1 MDTALLMWAKG
12 PGLQW
17 ATLVMLL
24 GLTMRV
30 VQILLLKRPPD
41 YSEPKNSQL
50 MIAGM
55 KTVFR
60 RFAPPQ
66 GMMKK
71 GRFVY
76 ISGYVFHIGFL
87 IALLFFIPHI
97 KTFDGALGISWPG
110 LPSSIID
117 PITVITLLTLL
128 LVLINRLRHPV
139 QRLLS
144 TYEDYLTWAL
154 TFLPL
159 LTGYMS
165 FHHMLLP
172 YNTML
177 AVHILSVEALMVA
190 IPFTRLS
197 HMVTLFFARWY
208 NGAIAGRKGVQS

>member
-17 ATLVMLL
+17 ASIIMLL
-24 GLTMRV
+24 GLTVRV

-41 YSEPKNSQL
+41 YSDPKNSKL
-50 MIAGM
+50 MLAGM
-55 KTVFR
+55 KTILR
-60 RFAPPQ
+60 RFLAPQ

-71 GRFVY
+71 SSFVY
-76 ISGYVFHIGFL
+76 ISGYIFHIGLF
-87 IALLFFIPHI
+87 IVILFFIPHI
-97 KTFDGALGISWPG
+97 ETFEGALGISWPG
-110 LPSSIID
+110 LRTSLID
-117 PITVITLLTLL
+117 AITVITMLTLI

-139 QRLLS
+139 QRMLS

-154 TFLPL
+154 TFIPL
-159 LTGYMS
+159 LTGYMA

-177 AVHILSVEALMVA
+177 AIHILSVEALMVA

-208 NGAIAGRKGVQS
+208 NGAISGRKGVES

>member
-1 MDTALLMWAKG
+1 MDTELLMWAKG

-17 ATLVMLL
+17 ATLIMLL

-30 VQILLLKRPPD
+30 AQILLLKRPPD
-41 YSEPKNSQL
+41 YSVAKSNRLLS
-50 MIAGM
+50 AGM
-55 KTVFR
+55 KTIFR
-60 RFAPPQ
+60 RFLPPQ

-76 ISGYVFHIGFL
+76 ISGYVFHIGFFIVL
-87 IALLFFIPHI
+87 VFFIPHI
-97 KTFDGALGISWPG
+97 ETFEAALGISWPG
-110 LPSSIID
+110 LPTSLID
-117 PITVITLLTLL
+117 PITVITLITLI
-128 LVLINRLRHPV
+128 LVLLNRLRHPV
-139 QRLLS
+139 QRMLS

-159 LTGYMS
+159 LTGYMA

-208 NGAIAGRKGVQS
+208 NGAISGRKGVQS